1 MQAYFL
7 FFIVASGELQMVV
20 IIVVVVSFLSAVQE
34 SVCCWYCVD
43 VIGCFCTSESV
54 EGCTFWFWRILLN
67 LHVAMAV
74 SVCN

>member
-34 SVCCWYCVD
+34 SVHCRYCVD
-43 VIGCFCTSESV
+43 VIGCFCTCESV
-54 EGCTFWFWRILLN
+54 EGRAFWFWRKLLN
-67 LHVAMAV
+67 LHLTIVV
-74 SVCN
+74 